1 MKTEDGARLLSQL
14 VRIPSLSREEG
25 PVVDAL
31 SEVLSKHA
39 SLSAERRDRNLLAR
53 FGHGRPE
60 LWLNSH
66 LDTVR
71 PAEGYTFDPWSGD
84 IVDGQIRGLGAND
97 AKGSIVAMAMAITRF
112 AERHPNFDS
121 GTVVLAATCEEE
133 IGGEGLKRLRRELPA
148 PDAIIVG
155 EPNEVRVANCCKG
168 VVLVRITAHGKSA
181 HVSRPWQ
188 GTNAVRVAA
197 PLIAELV
204 DDHGLPVDPLLGPA
218 THEVTMIQG
227 GHQSN
232 ALPASIILGLDCR
245 TTPTFG
251 NDVMVAHLESIVARH
266 EDCSVEITASDVHA
280 VRTDA
285 AGRLVRAACHVTGQ
299 KEPQAFV
306 GVCDFVY
313 CGDVDAIIMGP
324 GKGERSH
331 RADEFLEISELE
343 AAAQAYVSTIETY
356 FGLGT

>member
-1 MKTEDGARLLSQL
+1 MTKEAGAQLLARLVQ
-14 VRIPSLSREEG
+14 IPSFSTEETA
-25 PVVDAL
+25 VVDAL
-31 SEVLSKHA
+31 E
-39 SLSAERRDRNLLAR
+39 SALAPGPLTIERRDRNLLAR
-53 FGHGRPE
+53 FGQGRPE
-60 LWLNSH
+60 IWLNSH

-71 PAEGYTFDPWSGD
+71 PAEGYEFDPWCGD

-97 AKGSIVAMAMAITRF
+97 AKGSVVTMSMAVTRF
-112 AERHPNFDS
+112 ALRHPQFKN
-121 GTVVLAATCEEE
+121 GTIVLAATCEEE

-168 VVLVRITAHGKSA
+168 VVLAKITAHGVSA

-188 GTNAVRVAA
+188 GTNAVRVAS
-197 PLIAELV
+197 PLIADLV
-204 DDHGLPVDPLLGPA
+204 ANHNLPTDPLLGPA
-218 THEVTMIQG
+218 THEITVMSG

-232 ALPASIILGLDCR
+232 ALPASVTLGLDCR

-251 NDVMVAHLESIVARH
+251 NQAMVAHLQTLVARH
-266 EDCSVEITASDVHA
+266 PGCELEITAQDVHA
-280 VRTDA
+280 VRTPAD
-285 AGRLVRAACHVTGQ
+285 GKLVLAACATTRQ
-299 KEPQAFV
+299 TEPHAFV

-331 RADEFLEISELE
+331 RANEFLEVRELE
-343 AAAQAYVSTIETY
+343 SAATAYLATLEAY
-356 FGLGT
+356 FGI